1 MKRTVI
7 LSIIAIVV
15 LVFLCGPYA
24 GLAIPVLLLAYF
36 YMKYHKEREE
46 SPDAERMD
54 MLTTVDEV
62 TAKYGEPDDV
72 IVTNAVLANEVGGAI
87 LVYQQQGFLIAAGAK
102 IPISDIESVAAK
114 NMATPYTVAEY
125 QVIITCR
132 NKDYRYIRFN
142 VGYDEEWASQVVA
155 DIEKYRAG

>member
-7 LSIIAIVV
+7 LSIIAIV
-15 LVFLCGPYA
+15 LLALYA
-24 GLAIPVLLLAYF
+24 GPAFVVIVPVLLLAY
-36 YMKYHKEREE
+36 YLHYRYERKE

-72 IVTNAVLANEVGGAI
+72 IVTNAVLANELGGAI
-87 LVYQQQGFLIAAGAK
+87 LVYQKQGFMIAAGAK
-102 IPISDIESVAAK
+102 IPISDMESVVAK

-125 QVIITCR
+125 QVIITCK

-142 VGYDEEWASQVVA
+142 VGFDEEWATQVVA
-155 DIEKYRAG
+155 EIEKYRVG

>member
-15 LVFLCGPYA
+15 LIFLCGPYA

-87 LVYQQQGFLIAAGAK
+87 LVYQQQV
-102 IPISDIESVAAK
+102 SNRDS
-114 NMATPYTVAEY
+114 
-125 QVIITCR
+125 
-132 NKDYRYIRFN
+132 
-142 VGYDEEWASQVVA
+142 
-155 DIEKYRAG
+155 

>member
-72 IVTNAVLANEVGGAI
+72 IVTNARHYESLTLAH
-87 LVYQQQGFLIAAGAK
+87 
-102 IPISDIESVAAK
+102 ESLLR
-114 NMATPYTVAEY
+114 
-125 QVIITCR
+125 VIDGLHHQLSGDLLSEDLRLTL
-132 NKDYRYIRFN
+132 NHL
-142 VGYDEEWASQVVA
+142 A
-155 DIEKYRAG
+155 DITGGQITPQETLNQIFSTFCIGK